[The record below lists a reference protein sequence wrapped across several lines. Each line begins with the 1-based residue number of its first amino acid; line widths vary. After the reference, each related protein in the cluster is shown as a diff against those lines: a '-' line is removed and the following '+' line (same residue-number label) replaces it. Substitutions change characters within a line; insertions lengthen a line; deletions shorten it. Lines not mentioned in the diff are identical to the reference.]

1 MYMAAQ
7 FAFYAALAL
16 MLKVVVIIMKL
27 ISAMHFLVDIWTQS
41 ASVDHL
47 ITVTPTNQPVS

>member
-1 MYMAAQ
+1 MAAQ